1 MSHSHSDE
9 RQDNTF
15 TLGLVLNSGFT
26 ALEFVAGILTGSLA
40 LIADATHNLTDSL
53 TLLISLI
60 AKKIGARSATDSK
73 TYGYGRATIIA
84 ALLNAGILVAVA
96 FYIGTEAILR
106 FSNPREID
114 GVWVVAVAS
123 VGIVINGFIAW
134 KLSKQKH
141 DLNARSA
148 YTNMLYDTLSSVGA
162 VIAGFIIIFTGWNW
176 LDAVVGIVISVML
189 LSATIKIVKEA
200 LGVLLEGVPEGISV
214 TDITKSINAVA
225 LVEAVD
231 DLHVWSIRSGYNA
244 LSCHIVIDE
253 TRLKDSRKIIEAV
266 KEMLRTKHDIQHSTI
281 EVELEDCTKHT
292 EHEQH

>member
-1 MSHSHSDE
+1 MSHTHSDE
-9 RQDNTF
+9 PQDNTF

-26 ALEFVAGILTGSLA
+26 ALEFVAGALTGSLA

-96 FYIGTEAILR
+96 LYIGIEAILR

-134 KLSKQKH
+134 RLSKQKH

-162 VIAGFIIIFTGWNW
+162 VVAGLVIIFTGWNW
-176 LDAVVGIVISVML
+176 LDAVVGIVIAVML

-214 TDITKSINAVA
+214 AKLTASINAVT

-253 TRLKDSRKIIEAV
+253 TKLQESRQIIEAV
-266 KEMLRTKHDIQHSTI
+266 KEMLKTQHDIQHATI
-281 EVELEDCTKHT
+281 EVELEDCTKH
-292 EHEQH
+292 EDHEQH

>member
-1 MSHSHSDE
+1 MSHSHFDE
-9 RQDNTF
+9 SHDNTF

-26 ALEFVAGILTGSLA
+26 ALEFIAGILTGSLA

-60 AKKIGARSATDSK
+60 AKKIGARSANESK

-96 FYIGTEAILR
+96 LYIGVEAILR

-123 VGIVINGFIAW
+123 IGIVINGFIAW

-162 VIAGFIIIFTGWNW
+162 VVAGFVIIFTGWSW
-176 LDAVVGIVISVML
+176 LDALVGIVIAVML
-189 LSATIKIVKEA
+189 LSATVKIIREA
-200 LGVLLEGVPEGISV
+200 LTVLLEGVPEGV
-214 TDITKSINAVA
+214 DITELTKSIGSVNS
-225 LVEAVD
+225 VERMD
-231 DLHVWSIRSGYNA
+231 DLHVWSISSNYNA
-244 LSCHIVIDE
+244 LSCHIIIDE
-253 TRLKDSRKIIEAV
+253 TKLKDSRKIVEEV
-266 KEMLRTKHDIQHSTI
+266 KVMLSAKHDIQHATI
-281 EVELEDCTKHT
+281 EIELEDCTKHDG
-292 EHEQH
+292 HEKH

>member
-9 RQDNTF
+9 PQDNTF

-96 FYIGTEAILR
+96 LYIGIEAILR

-134 KLSKQKH
+134 KLSKQKQ

-162 VIAGFIIIFTGWNW
+162 VVAGLVIIFTGWNW
-176 LDAVVGIVISVML
+176 LDAVVGIVIAVML

-200 LGVLLEGVPEGISV
+200 LGVLLEGVPKGISV
-214 TDITKSINAVA
+214 AELTKSINAVA

-244 LSCHIVIDE
+244 LSCHIIIDE

-266 KEMLRTKHDIQHSTI
+266 KEILRTKHDIQHATI
-281 EVELEDCTKHT
+281 EVELEDCTKHD

>member
-9 RQDNTF
+9 PHDNTF
-15 TLGLVLNSGFT
+15 TLGLVLNSSFT

-60 AKKIGARSATDSK
+60 AKKIGARSANESK

-96 FYIGTEAILR
+96 LYIGIEAILR
-106 FSNPREID
+106 LSNPREID

-134 KLSKQKH
+134 RLSKQKH

-162 VIAGFIIIFTGWNW
+162 VVAGFVIIFTGWNW
-176 LDAVVGIVISVML
+176 LDALVGIVIAVML
-189 LSATIKIVKEA
+189 LSATVKIIREA
-200 LGVLLEGVPEGISV
+200 LTVLLEGVPKGV
-214 TDITKSINAVA
+214 DITELTKSISSVDS
-225 LVEAVD
+225 VERMD
-231 DLHVWSIRSGYNA
+231 DLHVWSISSNYNA
-244 LSCHIVIDE
+244 LSCHIIIDE
-253 TRLKDSRKIIEAV
+253 TKLKDSRKIIEEV
-266 KEMLRTKHDIQHSTI
+266 KEMLKAKHDIQHATI
-281 EVELEDCTKHT
+281 EVELEDCTKH
-292 EHEQH
+292 EGHERH

>member
-9 RQDNTF
+9 PHDNTF

-96 FYIGTEAILR
+96 LYIGIEAILR

-134 KLSKQKH
+134 QLSKQKH

-162 VIAGFIIIFTGWNW
+162 VLAGLVIIFTGWNW
-176 LDAVVGIVISVML
+176 LDAMVGIVIAVML

-214 TDITKSINAVA
+214 AELTKSINAVA

-266 KEMLRTKHDIQHSTI
+266 KEVLRTKHDIQHATI
-281 EVELEDCTKHT
+281 EVELEDCTKHK